1 MIAFAYG
8 MDEVL
13 IIMDNPMIRPI
24 REGFKGQRL
33 TRLPRTV
40 LDESARHPLLCGL
53 RVTDAGF
60 FPTARGHT
68 IHREQ
73 GAETTL
79 LIHCTHGA
87 GWINLESQETRSVRP
102 HDFVWLPA
110 YRGYAYGASPEAPW
124 TILWAH
130 IEGPETEAWRQH
142 LALSERGGIRQMSEA
157 TSAIVARLMD
167 EAGRSLEKGYTQ
179 TDQVIAASSIRAAL
193 SYVAETPASP
203 ASAQAEHRVSATISW
218 MAGHL
223 SLSPQ
228 LAELAALAAVS
239 VPHYTATF
247 RRLTGFSPI
256 NYHTRLRIQ
265 RASVL
270 LETTEASIIEIAHDL
285 GFDDAFYFSRLF
297 RQIVGHSPRH
307 YRNAKKAPVAS
318 APVPA
323 EHPRQKVRG

>member
-1 MIAFAYG
+1 
-8 MDEVL
+8 MDEIL
-13 IIMDNPMIRPI
+13 IIMEKPMIHPI
-24 REGFKGQRL
+24 REGFKGERL

-40 LDESARHPLLCGL
+40 LAESARHPLLAAL

-73 GAETTL
+73 GSETSL

-87 GWINLESQETRSVRP
+87 GWMSLDSQEIRAVRP

-130 IEGPETEAWRQH
+130 IEGPETESWRHH
-142 LALSERGGIRQMSEA
+142 LAMPERGGIRQMSEA

-167 EAGRSLEKGYTQ
+167 ETSRSLEKGYTQ
-179 TDQVIAASSIRAAL
+179 TDQVVAVSSIRAAL
-193 SYVAETPASP
+193 SYVAQTPASS
-203 ASAQAEHRVSATISW
+203 ASPQGERRVIATIDW
-218 MAGHL
+218 MADHL
-223 SLSPQ
+223 ALSPQ

-270 LETTEASIIEIAHDL
+270 LETTESSIVEIAHDL

-297 RQIVGHSPRH
+297 RQIVGHSPRQ
-307 YRNAKKAPVAS
+307 YRNTKKAPLS
-318 APVPA
+318 PGLSPS
-323 EHPRQKVRG
+323 ESPRQKGSA